1 MARLRSIRFRLLAAV
16 NTAMALLFLVLL
28 VVDYYRETAARV
40 AETHIALEGEA
51 KTLLPAVVR
60 LRAQGI
66 PAIQD
71 YVDTVCGQMHE
82 SSSPGHHIA
91 VRLGDVVVQA
101 MAHQRASADIF
112 AAMQAAARSPTYQA
126 KCDAG
131 GLVVGSS
138 EDADVCV
145 YISEYLTNIHRS
157 ARGHMLL
164 RLAWLLLLAI
174 VATLAINLVFLRM
187 AAKPLEKLVGTVRQI
202 ARGRFGVQ
210 AGPFKTEELD
220 YLATEIN
227 SMSSSL
233 AAVERRRQ
241 HEMDKARRIQEHLLP
256 REIGLPGLTVAH
268 LYQPAAEV
276 AGDYYDVVAAPDGS
290 WLLCV
295 ADVCGHGVPAA
306 MSAAMLKTLLMHAA
320 DRDAAPAKILRF
332 INMRF
337 ARVSLDG
344 DFATM
349 ILARWVPEAAKLEYA
364 SAGHGNSWFLRG
376 GGGAPRE
383 LPSTGLPLGVEGDAT
398 WKTGSIRV
406 ASGDRL
412 LLATDGIP
420 ETFNRAGKLFG
431 SSRLAE
437 LFQQY
442 RGAAPSE
449 LVKKIDKALT
459 AHRTGRALADDCT
472 VVAVEFAAL
481 KTRDQGFGIPGKLAR
496 GT

>member
-1 MARLRSIRFRLLAAV
+1 MAALRSIRFRLLAAV
-16 NTAMALLFLVLL
+16 NTAMGLLFLVLL

-40 AETHIALEGEA
+40 AETHTALEGEA
-51 KTLLPAVVR
+51 KTLLPAVER

-66 PAIQD
+66 PAIQE
-71 YVDTVCGQMHE
+71 YVDTVCAQMHE
-82 SSSPGHHIA
+82 SNSPGHHIV
-91 VRLGDVVVQA
+91 VRVGGVVVQA
-101 MAHQRASADIF
+101 TAHHRASADIF
-112 AAMQAAARSPTYQA
+112 AAMLAAARSPTYQA

-131 GLVVGSS
+131 ELVVGSS
-138 EDADVCV
+138 ENGDVWV

-157 ARGHMLL
+157 ARGQMLL

-174 VATLAINLVFLRM
+174 AATLAINLVFLTM
-187 AAKPLEKLVGTVRQI
+187 AARPLEKLVQTVRHI
-202 ARGRFGVQ
+202 ARGQFGVQ

-220 YLATEIN
+220 YLASEIN

-233 AAVERRRQ
+233 AVIERHRR

-256 REIGLPGLTVAH
+256 REVGLPGLTVAH

-295 ADVCGHGVPAA
+295 ADVSGHGVPAA
-306 MSAAMLKTLLMHAA
+306 MSAAMLKTLLTHAA
-320 DRDAAPAKILRF
+320 DRGAAPAEILRF
-332 INMRF
+332 INTRF

-349 ILARWVPEAAKLEYA
+349 ILSRWVPEAAKLEYA
-364 SAGHGNSWFLRG
+364 SAGHGNAWFLRAG
-376 GGGAPRE
+376 GGTPRE
-383 LPSTGLPLGVEGDAT
+383 LPSTGLPLGIEEDAT
-398 WKTGSIRV
+398 WKTGRIGV

-412 LLATDGIP
+412 LLVTDGIP
-420 ETFNRAGKLFG
+420 EAFNRSGEPFG
-431 SSRLAE
+431 PNRLVE
-437 LFQQY
+437 LFQQC

-459 AHRTGRALADDCT
+459 AHRAGPALTDDCT
-472 VVAVEFAAL
+472 VVAVEFLCQA
-481 KTRDQGFGIPGKLAR
+481 DHAR
-496 GT
+496 G